1 MKFNTGRTIRLSV
14 LASAIALT
22 LSASPALA
30 QDNTTG
36 LLKGT
41 ISAQN
46 GNQLADVV
54 ITLRHLQQG
63 FSRTVQT
70 NSKHQGKQA
79 ATITKVIQKKY
90 LFMLIISTD
99 K

>member
-41 ISAQN
+41 ISTQN
-46 GNQLADVV
+46 GNQLADDYLVMERGEV
-54 ITLRHLQQG
+54 IARGPGSEMEAKGIRNL
-63 FSRTVQT
+63 V
-70 NSKHQGKQA
+70 A
-79 ATITKVIQKKY
+79 I
-90 LFMLIISTD
+90 
-99 K
+99 